1 MIFLSKFYGNFSSG
15 AGMRLKKPADI
26 LSNFSDKKIINE
38 YKKSIINDLKKTKI
52 DLSKVSNPKILDI
65 GTGRQALAFN
75 QIFKGKVYHYD
86 INKKNVQNLRKIINK
101 NKLKKKFFQI
111 QQM

>member
-38 YKKSIINDLKKTKI
+38 YKKSIINDLKK
-52 DLSKVSNPKILDI
+52 L
-65 GTGRQALAFN
+65 
-75 QIFKGKVYHYD
+75 
-86 INKKNVQNLRKIINK
+86 
-101 NKLKKKFFQI
+101 KLI
-111 QQM
+111 